1 MDLELFDV
9 LSPSLQRE
17 VADDIARRSDK
28 QSIVARKQ
36 RKIIAKLADVRK
48 RGQGKRND
56 LRENTSCTSNRVQ
69 VSRRRNTTEII
80 AEWYDEGASAV
91 YQRIEVLEAA
101 EKNPEKYGR
110 FLQEMDEADSPHVAH
125 KHLREA
131 QRREEIARDETPDE
145 RVPVVRHGDRWILG
159 KHVLVCGDATSAA
172 DVNKLL
178 AGATPHLM
186 VTDPPYGV
194 EFDAAWRSEVLG
206 RPRMPR
212 SVINDDRADWRS
224 AYALF
229 PGDVAYAFSG
239 TLHLDTVIG
248 SLEAV
253 GLERRDKIVCVKP
266 QFVLG
271 RGDYQS
277 QCEDCWY
284 VVRPGR
290 NSHWNGLRDKSN
302 VWMIKRVG
310 DGRDD
315 RTSHG
320 TQKPVEC
327 MLRPI
332 ENSSKPGDSVY
343 DPFVGSGTTIIAA
356 EISGRCCYAM
366 DIDPIFCTVAI
377 ERWQK
382 YTGQQARLGATG
394 QTFDAVKAERSPVA
408 AQAQV
413 DPPLEIAVAEES
425 SSGDQV

>member
-1 MDLELFDV
+1 MDLEWLDV
-9 LSPSLQRE
+9 LSLSLQRE

-28 QSIVARKQ
+28 QSTLARKQ
-36 RKIIAKLADVRK
+36 RQIIAALADVRK

-56 LRENTSCTSNRVQ
+56 LHENTSCTSNRVQ
-69 VSRRRNTTEII
+69 VSRRRNTTEIV
-80 AEWYDEGASAV
+80 AGWYDEGASAV

-101 EKNPEKYGR
+101 EKDREKYGK
-110 FLQEMDEADSPHVAH
+110 FLQEMDEADSPHAAH

-131 QRREEIARDETPDE
+131 QRKDRFQGDEVPQE
-145 RVPVVRHGDRWILG
+145 GEPVVRRGDRWILG
-159 KHVLVCGDATSAA
+159 NHVLVCGDATSAA

-194 EFDAAWRSEVLG
+194 RFDAAWRSKVLG
-206 RPRMPR
+206 RRRVPR
-212 SVINDDRADWRS
+212 SVINDDRADWRA

-229 PGDVAYAFSG
+229 PGHVAYAFCGKLNS
-239 TLHLDTVIG
+239 DTVIAD
-248 SLEAV
+248 LEAV
-253 GLERRDKIVCVKP
+253 GLARRDKLIWVKP
-266 QFVLG
+266 QFIIG
-271 RGDYQS
+271 GGDYQS
-277 QCEDCWY
+277 QYEEFWY

-290 NSHWNGLRDKSN
+290 DSHWNGGRDKSD
-302 VWMIKRVG
+302 VWMIGRAN

-327 MLRPI
+327 MRLPI
-332 ENSSKPGDSVY
+332 ENSSKPGDAVY

-356 EISGRCCYAM
+356 EISDRCCYAM